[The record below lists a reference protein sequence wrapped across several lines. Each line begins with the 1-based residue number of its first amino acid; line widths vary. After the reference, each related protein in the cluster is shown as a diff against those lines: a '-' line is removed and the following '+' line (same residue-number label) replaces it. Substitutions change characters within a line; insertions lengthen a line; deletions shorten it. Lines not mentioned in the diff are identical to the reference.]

1 MPLLT
6 LRNGSVRIGGK
17 WILWDATLDIEKG
30 DLVAVFGR
38 PGAGKTVLC
47 KVIAG
52 LVPLTRGSLEWHVPG
67 EEESAGS
74 HSARAARW
82 RDKALLAFESPV
94 FARELSVY
102 ENLCL
107 FQSLTGASRRV
118 RDRQI
123 AFVLELLDLATRR
136 SCRCWELSA
145 GELRR
150 LEIARVLLADVP
162 VIIIDSLLE
171 TLERRLL
178 EKVWD
183 YILTLRRESERSFVI
198 STSSSRIAALCPRM
212 QVIHR
217 GHVAFSGRPED
228 FRKLGGEDVVVL
240 AELSNPALRERIA
253 ERLSVVIR
261 EEEGFLSFRVLNG
274 EKTLGS
280 LLAEFGSEI
289 GCVYLRRPTLDDA
302 LDVLESGSAA
312 VAMYGVKQE

>member
-1 MPLLT
+1 MT
-6 LRNGSVRIGGK
+6 LRNGSVRVGGK
-17 WILWDATLDIEKG
+17 WILWDTTLDIEKG
-30 DLVAVFGR
+30 DLVALFGR

-52 LVPLTRGSLEWHVPG
+52 LIPLTRGLLEWHMPG
-67 EEESAGS
+67 EEVSTGF
-74 HSARAARW
+74 HCTRASRW
-82 RDKALLAFESPV
+82 QNKAILAFESPV

-107 FQSLTGASRRV
+107 FQSLIGSSRRV

-145 GELRR
+145 GELKR

-162 VIIIDSLLE
+162 VIIMDSLLE

-183 YILTLRRESERSFVI
+183 YILIQRRESEKSFII
-198 STSSSRIAALCPRM
+198 STSSSRIATLCPRM
-212 QVIHR
+212 SVVHR
-217 GHVAFSGRPED
+217 GHVVFSGRPED

-253 ERLSVVIR
+253 ERLSVVIK
-261 EEEGFLSFRVLNG
+261 EEEGFLAFRVSNV

-302 LDVLESGSAA
+302 LDVLESGSAT
-312 VAMYGVKQE
+312 VATYGVRQE